1 MLAHQRDLFNLPND
15 ITYLNCAYMAPMLRS
30 VAEVGVRSI
39 YQKDDPT
46 TIKPHHFFD
55 NGRELR
61 EQFAQ
66 LIDVENPDLCAT
78 IPSVSYGM
86 ATVANNLQAGKGDNI
101 VLTDEQFPSNV
112 YAWQE
117 MAQEKGIELKVVTPP
132 DGDHRGEQWNEK
144 LLEAIDSQTK
154 MVTIGHVHWADGTKF
169 DLKAIRA
176 RTREVGAILVIDGT
190 QSIGALPFSVKEF
203 EPDAVIAAGYKW
215 LMGPYSRGI
224 AYYGEYFQN
233 GKPIENNWMTRLHS
247 ENFAGLVN
255 YQEAYQPGSIR
266 FEVGESANFILSPM
280 LTEALRQVNEWGPQ
294 NIQDYCGALIAPYVE
309 ELTEMGFSIEAPDYR
324 GNHLFGIRLPE
335 GLSLDTV
342 RDYFTSQRVFLSYRG
357 NSIRIAPHLY
367 NTAEDMEAL
376 LAGFR
381 QQALA
386 Q

>member
-294 NIQDYCGALIAPYVE
+294 NIQD
-309 ELTEMGFSIEAPDYR
+309 
-324 GNHLFGIRLPE
+324 
-335 GLSLDTV
+335 
-342 RDYFTSQRVFLSYRG
+342 
-357 NSIRIAPHLY
+357 
-367 NTAEDMEAL
+367 
-376 LAGFR
+376 
-381 QQALA
+381 
-386 Q
+386 